1 MRTQPAIPRILVGL
15 LTAGLLTGCG
25 VQFYDRAE
33 RRLACPCP
41 PAQAAGYA
49 SQVLLELYG
58 TPYFSTPTQLH
69 VVRSNP
75 DGLTVTK
82 LTVEVIPTR
91 TATAEVRVWAETPAT
106 AATRDEQVAE
116 AFVTAFATKAKETP

>member
-1 MRTQPAIPRILVGL
+1 MQTAIRRTLWGL
-15 LTAGLLTGCG
+15 LATGLLTGCG
-25 VQFYDRAE
+25 VQFYNRAE

-41 PAQAAGYA
+41 PAQAAGHA
-49 SQVLLELYG
+49 SEAILALYG

-69 VVRSNP
+69 VVQPNP

-91 TATAEVRVWAETPAT
+91 TATAEVRVRTETPVT
-106 AATRDEQVAE
+106 APARDEQVAE
-116 AFVTAFATKAKETP
+116 AFATAFATKAKVTP